1 MRPRVE
7 RLVRPFGAAAAAQKS
22 SRGCDPREQPP
33 ATDRVVVSC
42 RDSGRGLPF
51 PVPLSR
57 HQAAARFPGMRPRLL
72 GRIPGYGL
80 VRLSPHPLDPAF
92 CPVVDTHFRG
102 TVLSG
107 TSGLSRQRCRGWS
120 NELCSNVLLSTAARR
135 RVSVGPEL
143 VPRQRHRLLA
153 GGATEGSTPGTRR
166 RQRSCAA
173 TAAREKR
180 NNPVPL
186 SRHKGKSAAF
196 RGCSPSGRT
205 PG

>member
-1 MRPRVE
+1 MTESE
-7 RLVRPFGAAAAAQKS
+7 RS
-22 SRGCDPREQPP
+22 SLTLAYAD
-33 ATDRVVVSC
+33 
-42 RDSGRGLPF
+42 
-51 PVPLSR
+51 
-57 HQAAARFPGMRPRLL
+57 
-72 GRIPGYGL
+72 
-80 VRLSPHPLDPAF
+80 
-92 CPVVDTHFRG
+92 
-102 TVLSG
+102 VLRR
-107 TSGLSRQRCRGWS
+107 RQIFIYLWVG
-120 NELCSNVLLSTAARR
+120 LSTATRR

-186 SRHKGKSAAF
+186 SRQKGKSAVF

-205 PG
+205 PGEGPVPVSPH

>member
-7 RLVRPFGAAAAAQKS
+7 RLVRPSFGAAAAAQKS

-92 CPVVDTHFRG
+92 CPVVDTHFRA
-102 TVLSG
+102 TVLRPK
-107 TSGLSRQRCRGWS
+107 T
-120 NELCSNVLLSTAARR
+120 
-135 RVSVGPEL
+135 
-143 VPRQRHRLLA
+143 
-153 GGATEGSTPGTRR
+153 
-166 RQRSCAA
+166 
-173 TAAREKR
+173 
-180 NNPVPL
+180 
-186 SRHKGKSAAF
+186 
-196 RGCSPSGRT
+196 
-205 PG
+205 